1 MLPKTSTFKSLSYY
15 KTPLNIPRFGRKYFS
30 YSRHVG
36 ISVRVAGVHLPSNVC
51 LKVSHFVSSS
61 VIHLFLLPSTQINCN
76 RRAGK
81 ALEHTEVLVWYLV
94 TKESKTAACY
104 LVFQQIRQTWFRSQT
119 IFDHKI
125 EIARKICIFRC
136 KTHLSVQ
143 GKNSNSCKKLPRK
156 QNNCRSRQQVRR
168 VRQCLEQ
175 TLPSAAFSRV
185 LCGRYTTA
193 SSVPV
198 TSTPGLG
205 AAGKNQ
211 PNYIQT
217 KAPFVFN

>member
-36 ISVRVAGVHLPSNVC
+36 IPVRVAGVHLPSNVS

-61 VIHLFLLPSTQINCN
+61 VIHLSLLPSTQINCN

-81 ALEHTEVLVWYLV
+81 AREHTEVLVWYLV

-104 LVFQQIRQTWFRSQT
+104 LVFQQIKLGSGHKP
-119 IFDHKI
+119 IFDHQI
-125 EIARKICIFRC
+125 ELSRKICMFRC
-136 KTHLSVQ
+136 KNHLSIQ
-143 GKNSNSCKKLPRK
+143 GKNSNSKTFQKTKQLFTSASQESPAMSGASASVCRFLQSSRAHAPLPR
-156 QNNCRSRQQVRR
+156 
-168 VRQCLEQ
+168 L
-175 TLPSAAFSRV
+175 LPS
-185 LCGRYTTA
+185 LLPPGYTHLF
-193 SSVPV
+193 
-198 TSTPGLG
+198 G
-205 AAGKNQ
+205 GKNQ
-211 PNYIQT
+211 PNYLQR